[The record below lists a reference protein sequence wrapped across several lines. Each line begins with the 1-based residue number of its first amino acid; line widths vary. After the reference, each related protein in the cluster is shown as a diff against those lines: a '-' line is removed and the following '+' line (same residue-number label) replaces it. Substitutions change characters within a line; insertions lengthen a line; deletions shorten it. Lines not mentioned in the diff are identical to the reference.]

1 MEPIAEYRFE
11 GMTTQLVP
19 YTGPLHKA
27 RPFLKWLMIAY
38 LVVLLGIS
46 TLILKEMTVWEF
58 LRMSILPF
66 GLLVWL
72 IRTRAR
78 RVRIKEPVELTFYP
92 DFFTLVLPQTPFRRR
107 GKEFPIRDVCTMKYN
122 EVTKIRH
129 DQGLNLVTVT
139 GRLHAEFF
147 DYAGEKRPG
156 VPPRKEKTVDGAAA
170 FWYTTY
176 MDPKLN
182 EEILER
188 LSQCTGIEVY
198 RFGGRRKSGNDHQDR
213 KDG

>member
-1 MEPIAEYRFE
+1 MEPIAEYSFE
-11 GMTTQLVP
+11 GMTSKLKP
-19 YTGPLHKA
+19 YTGPLYKA

-58 LRMSILPF
+58 LRMSILPL

-78 RVRIKEPVELTFYP
+78 REEIREPIELILYP
-92 DFFTLVLPQTPFRRR
+92 THFTLVKPQTPVKER
-107 GKEFPIRDVCTMKYN
+107 GREIPLRDVFSMNYN
-122 EVTKIRH
+122 EVTNLRH
-129 DQGLNLVTVT
+129 DLGMELVTVM
-139 GRLHAEFF
+139 GRLHIEYF
-147 DYAGEKRPG
+147 DYAGEARPG
-156 VPPRKEKTVDGAAA
+156 VAPVREKTVNGAAA

-198 RFGGRRKSGNDHQDR
+198 RFGGRRSGNDHQDR